1 VCVLW
6 LCRWLNVLAICS
18 AGAALGPVWQ
28 SGPGFR
34 FVPLEVPADGQPGFS
49 LLLPAQTG
57 IVFTNALA
65 VPKMMEN
72 HNLMNGSGV
81 AAGDFDGDGWCG
93 LYFCAIDGTNAL
105 YRNLG
110 GWRFED
116 VTAAAGVGLPG
127 LHSTGAVFADIN
139 GDGRLDLLVATLG
152 SGVHCFL
159 NQGGGRFRESTAEAG
174 LASETGST
182 SLALADVNG
191 DGSLDLYVANYG
203 ARSLFRSGG
212 SMQVRMENGKWVVL
226 GPNANRLRYVNGQ
239 VEELGEAGVLY
250 LNDGRGHFRP
260 VPWDSD
266 YFVDEDGRPVP
277 APLDFALTVVMR
289 DINGHGCPDIYIC
302 NDFAMP
308 DHLWLND
315 GTGHFR
321 ALPRLAMRKQS
332 HSSMGVDFA
341 DIGRDGY
348 LDFMTTEMTAREHGR
363 QMREMASLRPQVPVP
378 GRIEDR
384 PSVPRNALFHNR
396 GDGTYVEM
404 AYASGVAA
412 SDWTWQPVFLDVDLD
427 GYEDLLI
434 GNGMWFDVQDRDS
447 LSRIRSM
454 RGQTVEQSRTNL
466 AFYPSFVTSTVA
478 YRNRRDLTFE
488 DMSRAWGFDAKRV
501 AQGIA
506 LADLDHDGGLDVV
519 INCLNSGPLVYR
531 NRASAPRVVVRL
543 RGKSPNVQGIGA
555 RIRVLG
561 GPVPAQMQEIL
572 CGGRYLSGD
581 DPMRVF
587 AAGTLTNR
595 LTIEVLWRSG
605 RKSTIADARANCLY
619 EVDEAGAEPA
629 PVPAPVPA
637 TPQPLFRDVSQ
648 LLGHTHHEEFFPDYG
663 RQPLLMKQF
672 SQLGPGAAWLD
683 LDQDGHDELVL
694 GSGKGGAVLI
704 YHRDASGRF
713 IPMPFNRPLPLPDDL
728 CGLAAWVTADGHPA
742 ILAAQANYE
751 SDPPGSNAVLSCSLA
766 GASGRLDAAPL
777 EGVAAWADSP
787 GPVAVADMD
796 GDGNLELFVGGR
808 SRRGDYPEAA
818 SSRIF
823 RHEGGRLVPDS
834 ANNKVLEHVGLV
846 SGAVWSDLDGDG
858 FPELILAC
866 EWGPV
871 RVFKNEH
878 GHLREETAALGLAG
892 LTGWWSGV
900 TTGDL
905 DEDGRL
911 DIIAANWGLNDV
923 YQATPEHPL
932 RLYYGDLTGS
942 GTTDLIETY
951 FAPELNADV
960 PRRTLNALS
969 QAVPELMAHFPTHLA
984 FSAATASQVLECLP
998 RKAQVVTAC
1007 TLKTTLFLNRGDHFE
1022 AVALP
1027 AEAQWAPAFAVNVA
1041 DADGDGHEDVFLSQN
1056 FFAVRPELG
1065 RLDGGRGLW
1074 LRGDG
1079 KGGLVPMPGQESGVE
1094 VYGEQRGAALGDF
1107 DEDGRV
1113 DLVVTQNGAATRLF
1127 QNVGAR
1133 PGLRVRLK
1141 GPPGNPFG
1149 IGGIIRLQ
1157 FGARLGPAREVH
1169 AGSGYWSQDGLV
1181 QVLGCP
1187 EPPSKIQVLWPGGSL
1202 TRNDVPPGS
1211 REVTIDTQGNL
1222 TVTQPAPQTP
1232 KR

>member
-1 VCVLW
+1 MEP
-6 LCRWLNVLAICS
+6 RA
-18 AGAALGPVWQ
+18 AGIT
-28 SGPGFR
+28 
-34 FVPLEVPADGQPGFS
+34 FS
-49 LLLPAQTG
+49 NT
-57 IVFTNALA
+57 LA
-65 VPKMMEN
+65 VRKMTDN
-72 HNLMNGSGV
+72 QNLMNGSGV
-81 AAGDFDGDGWCG
+81 AAGDFDGDGWCD
-93 LYFCAIDGTNAL
+93 LYFCAIDGNNAL

-127 LHSTGAVFADIN
+127 IHSTGAVFADVN

-174 LASETGST
+174 LVSQTGST

-191 DGSLDLYVANYG
+191 DGTLDLYVANYG
-203 ARSLFRSGG
+203 ATSLFRSGG

-239 VEELGEAGVLY
+239 VEEVGEAGVLY

-260 VPWDSD
+260 VPWDSQW
-266 YFVDEDGRPVP
+266 FLDEDGKPVA
-277 APLDFALTVVMR
+277 APLDFALTVQMR
-289 DINGHGCPDIYIC
+289 DINGDGFPDIYIC

-308 DHLWLND
+308 DHVWLND

-332 HSSMGVDFA
+332 FSSMGVDFA
-341 DIGRDGY
+341 DLGRDGS

-363 QMREMASLRPQVPVP
+363 RLREVVTLKPQRPVP

-384 PSVPRNALFHNR
+384 PEVARNALFHNR
-396 GDGTYVEM
+396 GDGTYVEI

-412 SDWTWQPVFLDVDLD
+412 SDWSWQPVFLDVDLD

-434 GNGMWFDVQDRDS
+434 GNGMWFDLQDRDT
-447 LSRIRSM
+447 LTRIRALGKQS
-454 RGQTVEQSRTNL
+454 VEQSRTNL
-466 AFYPSFVTSTVA
+466 ALHPPFLTSTVA
-478 YRNRRDLTFE
+478 YRNRHDLTFE
-488 DMSRAWGFDAKRV
+488 DMSRAWGFDATGV
-501 AQGIA
+501 SQGIA

-519 INCLNSGPLVYR
+519 INRLNSGPLLFR
-531 NRASAPRVVVRL
+531 NRASAPRVAVRL
-543 RGKSPNVQGIGA
+543 RGKSPNSQGIGA
-555 RIRVLG
+555 KVRVLG
-561 GPVPAQMQEIL
+561 GPVPVQMQEIV
-572 CGGRYLSGD
+572 CGGRYLSAD
-581 DPMRVF
+581 DAMRVF

-595 LTIEVLWRSG
+595 LAIEVLWRSG
-605 RKSTIADARANCLY
+605 RKSTVADARANRLY
-619 EVDEAGAEPA
+619 EIDEAAAEAAPPQTPA
-629 PVPAPVPA
+629 PAK
-637 TPQPLFRDVSQ
+637 PQPLFRDVTP
-648 LLGHTHHEEFFPDYG
+648 LLGHTHHEEFFPDYA

-694 GSGKGGAVLI
+694 GSGKGGALTV
-704 YHRDASGRF
+704 YHREPSGRF
-713 IPMPFNRPLPLPDDL
+713 APMPFSRNLPLADDL
-728 CGLAAWVTADGHPA
+728 CGLAAWVTADGRPA
-742 ILAAQANYE
+742 ILASQANYE
-751 SDPPGSNAVLSCSLA
+751 SEPAGSNPVLACATA
-766 GASGRLDAAPL
+766 GASGRLEVGPL
-777 EGVAAWADSP
+777 EGLAPWADSP
-787 GPVAVADMD
+787 GPVAVADIY
-796 GDGNLELFVGGR
+796 GNGNLGLFVGGR
-808 SRRGDYPEAA
+808 LRRGAYPQAA
-818 SSRIF
+818 SSKIY

-834 ANNKVLEHVGLV
+834 ANNKVLENVGLV

-878 GHLREETAALGLAG
+878 GRLREATAELGLAE

-911 DIIAANWGLNDV
+911 DIIAANWGLNDA

-932 RLYYGDLTGS
+932 RLYYGDLTDS
-942 GTTDLIETY
+942 GTTDLIEAY
-951 FAPELNADV
+951 FAPELAAEV
-960 PRRTLNALS
+960 PRRTLTALS
-969 QAVPELMAHFPTHLA
+969 QAIPVLMAYFPTHAA
-984 FSAATASQVLECLP
+984 FSTATIGQVLAILP
-998 RKAQVVTAC
+998 RKPQVLSAS
-1007 TLKTTLFLNRGDHFE
+1007 TLRSTLFLNRGDHFA
-1022 AVALP
+1022 AVPLP

-1079 KGGLVPMPGQESGVE
+1079 KGGLVPIPGQESGVE

-1169 AGSGYWSQDGLV
+1169 AGSGYWSQDSPV

-1187 EPPSKIQVLWPGGSL
+1187 EPPSKIQVLWPGGSI
-1202 TRNDVPPGS
+1202 TRSDIPPRS
-1211 REVTIDTQGNL
+1211 REIAIDTRGQL
-1222 TVTQPAPQTP
+1222 TVSRRAEP
-1232 KR
+1232 

>member
-1 VCVLW
+1 
-6 LCRWLNVLAICS
+6 
-18 AGAALGPVWQ
+18 
-28 SGPGFR
+28 
-34 FVPLEVPADGQPGFS
+34 
-49 LLLPAQTG
+49 
-57 IVFTNALA
+57 
-65 VPKMMEN
+65 
-72 HNLMNGSGV
+72 
-81 AAGDFDGDGWCG
+81 
-93 LYFCAIDGTNAL
+93 
-105 YRNLG
+105 
-110 GWRFED
+110 
-116 VTAAAGVGLPG
+116 
-127 LHSTGAVFADIN
+127 
-139 GDGRLDLLVATLG
+139 
-152 SGVHCFL
+152 
-159 NQGGGRFRESTAEAG
+159 
-174 LASETGST
+174 
-182 SLALADVNG
+182 
-191 DGSLDLYVANYG
+191 
-203 ARSLFRSGG
+203 
-212 SMQVRMENGKWVVL
+212 
-226 GPNANRLRYVNGQ
+226 
-239 VEELGEAGVLY
+239 
-250 LNDGRGHFRP
+250 
-260 VPWDSD
+260 
-266 YFVDEDGRPVP
+266 
-277 APLDFALTVVMR
+277 
-289 DINGHGCPDIYIC
+289 
-302 NDFAMP
+302 
-308 DHLWLND
+308 
-315 GTGHFR
+315 
-321 ALPRLAMRKQS
+321 
-332 HSSMGVDFA
+332 
-341 DIGRDGY
+341 
-348 LDFMTTEMTAREHGR
+348 
-363 QMREMASLRPQVPVP
+363 
-378 GRIEDR
+378 
-384 PSVPRNALFHNR
+384 
-396 GDGTYVEM
+396 
-404 AYASGVAA
+404 
-412 SDWTWQPVFLDVDLD
+412 
-427 GYEDLLI
+427 
-434 GNGMWFDVQDRDS
+434 
-447 LSRIRSM
+447 
-454 RGQTVEQSRTNL
+454 
-466 AFYPSFVTSTVA
+466 
-478 YRNRRDLTFE
+478 
-488 DMSRAWGFDAKRV
+488 MSRAWGFDAKRV

-1079 KGGLVPMPGQESGVE
+1079 KGGLVPMPGQESGIE

-1127 QNVGAR
+1127 QNIGAR

-1169 AGSGYWSQDGLV
+1169 AGSGYWSQDSPV

-1187 EPPSKIQVLWPGGSL
+1187 EPATKIQVLWPGGSL
-1202 TRNDVPPGS
+1202 TRNDVPSGS
-1211 REVTIDTQGNL
+1211 REVTIDTRGNL
-1222 TVTQPAPQTP
+1222 TATQPARQTLQ
-1232 KR
+1232 R